1 MKLQTLGG
9 WEQVVVGMDP
19 AGTLRA
25 AGNILSVDPAAGYT
39 EEFGLWKFNEV
50 YAYDPRDFLYLYYT
64 LIKNF

>member
-39 EEFGLWKFNEV
+39 EEFGL
-50 YAYDPRDFLYLYYT
+50 
-64 LIKNF
+64 